1 MAPRCSP
8 TLLITTTDW
17 SRIPPRGSRRKA
29 LYPRALAFCSL
40 LASGTAT
47 QLEALQGAT
56 VDENYGFCSIHEGL
70 AATAAMPLR
79 APVLMQMTAQTSPSA
94 AAGLRGTAANHAG
107 GVLGSVVHRS
117 QQRQGLRPSLRQK
130 RTRTAATSPGDL
142 TYIGEVGAQDATWF
156 DGFSDGESTEDSR
169 AADGHGFNPQGIE
182 SYLPAGDTSQPELTK
197 LLKAKP
203 AYWFKET
210 ASGGNQAA
218 YQTYYPSLPQDF
230 HGDPIQE
237 DLVSKAEHVLAL
249 SPDMNK
255 FEEYTS
261 KTEVKNADWFDSSV
275 NQYDA
280 YERPAPPLG
289 VLDMSSWSERTR
301 TTSFSCPDPGC
312 VANTALV
319 VLDAAKEQYHHCL
332 LNVGVHATD
341 FDDEYS
347 NEIIEMLTIN
357 GQRLN
362 DCKPMA
368 SGCNDKRPKN
378 QRELYPCVT
387 DFGLSDQVLSSGT
400 LNISAKLS
408 PKVDECPVDGNL
420 LSGTVKVT
428 CFVRNITDSVQAA
441 VTKAKAPAKKS
452 PTNVTKEVLLQ
463 CKKPGC
469 VAWQE
474 IDLGEA
480 VLNSTCKLTVKLN
493 QTDFDGDHGSS
504 EELEF
509 IQVDGVN
516 VTQNVKPG
524 RNPCKEMSLG
534 NLSNNETVGP
544 FTAIENA
551 DVKPGFKVNVTAKI
565 SDMVDECGRDGFL
578 LDAIATVTCT

>member
-1 MAPRCSP
+1 
-8 TLLITTTDW
+8 
-17 SRIPPRGSRRKA
+17 
-29 LYPRALAFCSL
+29 
-40 LASGTAT
+40 
-47 QLEALQGAT
+47 
-56 VDENYGFCSIHEGL
+56 
-70 AATAAMPLR
+70 MPLR

-94 AAGLRGTAANHAG
+94 AALRGTSLAANHAG

-117 QQRQGLRPSLRQK
+117 EQRHGLRQSLRQNH
-130 RTRTAATSPGDL
+130 TRATATNPGDL
-142 TYIGEVGAQDATWF
+142 TYIGGVGAKDASWF
-156 DGFSDGESTEDSR
+156 GGSSDGESTEDSH
-169 AADGHGFNPQGIE
+169 AVGGHDFNPQGIE
-182 SYLPAGDTSQPELTK
+182 SYLPGGDTSQPELTK
-197 LLKAKP
+197 LHKAKP

-218 YQTYYPSLPQDF
+218 WQTYYPSLPRDL

-237 DLVSKAEHVLAL
+237 DLVSKAERILGS

-255 FEEYTS
+255 LEEYTS
-261 KTEVKNADWFDSSV
+261 KTAVKSADWFDSSV

-280 YERPAPPLG
+280 YERPAPQPG
-289 VLDMSSWSERTR
+289 SLDMSSWSERTR
-301 TTSFSCPDPGC
+301 TTSFSCADPGC
-312 VANTALV
+312 VANSALI
-319 VLDAAKEQYHHCL
+319 VLDAAKEQHQHCL
-332 LNVGVHATD
+332 LNIGVHATD

-368 SGCNDKRPKN
+368 SGCNDKRPKS
-378 QRELYPCVT
+378 QRDLYPCVT

-441 VTKAKAPAKKS
+441 VTKAQQASATKR

-474 IDLGEA
+474 VDLGEA

-516 VTQNVKPG
+516 VTQSVKPG

-544 FTAIENA
+544 FTAIDNV
-551 DVKPGFKVNVTAKI
+551 DVKPGFKVNVTSKI

-578 LDAIATVTCT
+578 LDAIATVICT